1 MPNSKSEKSKA
12 ARARTACES
21 QKKIVEAGGWRL
33 NVMLYPAAAA
43 ALRAEIERQGEA
55 GEAKV
60 SAARAINRMLERWAK
75 NNFASPVDTITST

>member
-21 QKKIVEAGGWRL
+21 QKKIVAAGGWRL
-33 NVMLYPAAAA
+33 SVMLYPAAAA

-55 GEAKV
+55 
-60 SAARAINRMLERWAK
+60 SAAQIINRLLGQLAK
-75 NNFASPVDTITST
+75 K